1 MGCAVSKADFLAQ
14 LVEWGYDPN
23 QMLVGQWDESGFH
36 TVDPSAPVSAEVNG
50 EGYVASYF
58 QSWKAPEHYEFVVS
72 FYSAR

>member
-1 MGCAVSKADFLAQ
+1 MTERKEKFLAR

-50 EGYVASYF
+50 EGYVASCF
-58 QSWKAPEHYEFVVS
+58 QSWKSREHYEFVVS
-72 FYSAR
+72 FYSTR